1 MLIRQV
7 GSSQTASNLCSKMAN
22 GQKGGSKKKQQ
33 TEHTDPNS
41 EPLKDREQDKCCASS
56 PARGTQPSV
65 RGEETQEDE
74 PSESKQVGSNQTAS
88 GSMRPDAKEPKKQGQ
103 EEQQIKSPDPNPE
116 SYGPNNYQETL
127 NTFTSSRLSA
137 LISSSS
143 AINAQSLF
151 VVLMLFSAVVIG
163 GITILLG
170 SNTRPLDEPEGTE
183 LKSIVKQLPQNY
195 PTLTDENVDDLITI
209 GKMWQSKDRNKPLC
223 LLVTGNNGREFA
235 IELGEQL
242 HRFTTSWRQFEMVES
257 TPEFTYETLTD
268 RLEQVG
274 DIRLQTDFDDSD
286 AVDTQLRVFTI
297 LDIERLKWDAH
308 KALHFFADTSSP
320 V

>member
-1 MLIRQV
+1 
-7 GSSQTASNLCSKMAN
+7 
-22 GQKGGSKKKQQ
+22 
-33 TEHTDPNS
+33 
-41 EPLKDREQDKCCASS
+41 
-56 PARGTQPSV
+56 
-65 RGEETQEDE
+65 
-74 PSESKQVGSNQTAS
+74 
-88 GSMRPDAKEPKKQGQ
+88 MRPDAKEPKKQGQ